1 MGWRNIALAGW
12 MWAAMALAAS
22 PALAM
27 QTGETSG
34 ELDPR
39 EERALSKAC
48 ERGDRSA
55 CVTLGRRLAEPYA
68 LHRDR
73 ARALAL
79 LRPVCDAPASVNE
92 AAEICGI
99 VGEMLLVAQTIG
111 AAEADPALTGPYLA
125 RACDMGSRP
134 TCALLA
140 GELDSGE
147 RLAPDPERARSLY
160 QRLCRGGDEVACDIL
175 APPAPRMLPP
185 PAAPMVDAREPDVV
199 HDRAVAMANDNR
211 RLPPPATPPVGD
223 AGYDGW
229 QGNQSALTDDESETQ
244 YRPQRAIVRINRGGA
259 VPAGTANWVAMLW
272 RPKSV
277 ALEGRMLCGG
287 SLIATGWVL
296 TAAHCLEDSI
306 GRVRVGSGHTVR
318 LGVQNPLDESEGN
331 THVITGVYAH
341 PAFLGTA
348 RSKALAWDI
357 ALIKIAPKPTSRGTL
372 RGRIAPVTL
381 DTMPVEQREIAPNT
395 PATVLG
401 WGRTSLRTRNIASS
415 LMKGQVSLQDRK
427 TCTEETRFTDIRRDS
442 VLCASERRG
451 QHNCDGDSGGP
462 TVLDGGSLRTP
473 LLIGVISSANKC
485 GEGDT
490 PSRFV
495 RVTHPA
501 VREWLALHLPPEVWR
516 AINRAGR

>member
-1 MGWRNIALAGW
+1 MRRRNIALAGW
-12 MWAAMALAAS
+12 VAATIALAAP
-22 PALAM
+22 PAAAM
-27 QTGETSG
+27 QDDGTAG
-34 ELDPR
+34 ELDPL
-39 EERALSKAC
+39 EERDLSKAC
-48 ERGDRSA
+48 ERGDRTA
-55 CVTLGRRLAEPYA
+55 CITLGRRLAEPYA
-68 LHRDR
+68 PHRDR

-111 AAEADPALTGPYLA
+111 ATEADPALTGPYLA

-140 GELDSGE
+140 GELDSGD
-147 RLAPDPERARSLY
+147 RLPPDPERARTLY
-160 QRLCRGGDEVACDIL
+160 QRLCRGGDEAACDIL
-175 APPAPRMLPP
+175 APPALQMLPP
-185 PAAPMVDAREPDVV
+185 PAAAGIAPRGPDAAHGRP
-199 HDRAVAMANDNR
+199 VAMANDNR
-211 RLPPPATPPVGD
+211 RLPPPETSPAS
-223 AGYDGW
+223 DGEP
-229 QGNQSALTDDESETQ
+229 QGNQGPMDDDEIEARD
-244 YRPQRAIVRINRGGA
+244 RPSRAIVRVNRGGG
-259 VPAGTANWVAMLW
+259 VPAGAANWVAMLW
-272 RPKSV
+272 RPDSV
-277 ALEGRMLCGG
+277 ALESRMLCGG
-287 SLIATGWVL
+287 SLIAPGWVL

-318 LGVQNPLDESEGN
+318 LGVQNPMDETQGN
-331 THVITGVYAH
+331 THVITGVYPH

-357 ALIKIAPKPTSRGTL
+357 ALIKLAPKPKTRGTV
-372 RGRIAPVTL
+372 RGTIAPVRL
-381 DTMPVEQREIAPNT
+381 DTMPVDVREIAPNT

-401 WGRTSLRTRNIASS
+401 WGRTSLSSRSIAKS

-442 VLCASERRG
+442 VLCASEGRG

-473 LLIGVISSANKC
+473 LLIGVISSANTC

-495 RVTHPA
+495 RVTHQA
-501 VREWLALHLPPEVWR
+501 VRDWLALHLPPAVWR
-516 AINRAGR
+516 TINRSGR